1 MRFTRDRRPPM
12 EQVKSGLRIV
22 GAAIAS
28 VAAVALFGL
37 AYVQI
42 ANVDR
47 AHNPLAGWLLII
59 VLTATLALT
68 VQYWRRWF
76 FFIPGYLAVR
86 SSLWLLLGWFSPK
99 GFVFVGFA
107 VLMFVMFGMSFRFRE
122 SNKLGG
128 VDRAILLVT
137 AACLLAAMVEF
148 FLQRQSAMS
157 LLFAAIGDL
166 ALIASRYFPSR
177 KPRQRPAHDSE
188 PLAQHR

>member
-1 MRFTRDRRPPM
+1 MRFARDRRPPI
-12 EQVKSGLRIV
+12 EQVTSGLRIV

-47 AHNPLAGWLLII
+47 AHNPLAGWLLI
-59 VLTATLALT
+59 VALTATLVLT

-76 FFIPGYLAVR
+76 FFIPGYLALR

-99 GFVFVGFA
+99 GFVFIGFA
-107 VLMFVMFGMSFRFRE
+107 VLLFVMSGMSFRFRE

-128 VDRAILLVT
+128 VDRAVLLLT
-137 AACLLAAMVEF
+137 AACLFAAMLQF
-148 FLQRQSAMS
+148 FSQGQSAMS
-157 LLFAAIGDL
+157 MLYAAIGDL
-166 ALIASRYFPSR
+166 ALTASRFFPTR
-177 KPRQRPAHDSE
+177 KSRQRPGHDSE
-188 PLAQHR
+188 PLVHHR

>member
-1 MRFTRDRRPPM
+1 MRFTRDRRPPV
-12 EQVKSGLRIV
+12 EQVKSGLRMV

-28 VAAVALFGL
+28 VAAVALFGW

-47 AHNPLAGWLLII
+47 AHNPLAGWLL
-59 VLTATLALT
+59 LTALSATLALT

-76 FFIPGYLAVR
+76 FCIPGYLAMR

-137 AACLLAAMVEF
+137 AACLLVAMLEF
-148 FLQRQSAMS
+148 FSQGQSAMS
-157 LLFAAIGDL
+157 LLFAAIGDV
-166 ALIASRYFPSR
+166 ALVASRFFPTR
-177 KPRQRPAHDSE
+177 KSRQRTAHDSE
-188 PLAQHR
+188 PLAHHR

>member
-1 MRFTRDRRPPM
+1 MRFIRDRRPPM

-22 GAAIAS
+22 GAAIGS

-37 AYVQI
+37 AYAQI

-47 AHNPLAGWLLII
+47 AHNPSAGWLLII

-76 FFIPGYLAVR
+76 FFIPGYLAMR
-86 SSLWLLLGWFSPK
+86 SSLWLMLGWFSPK
-99 GFVFVGFA
+99 GFVFIGFA
-107 VLMFVMFGMSFRFRE
+107 VLMFVMSGMSFRFRE

-137 AACLLAAMVEF
+137 AACLLAAMLEF
-148 FLQRQSAMS
+148 FSQGHSAMS

-166 ALIASRYFPSR
+166 ALTASRFFPTRKSR
-177 KPRQRPAHDSE
+177 HRPAHDSE
-188 PLAQHR
+188 PLMHHH